1 MKKFYCLLTLAII
14 NIGYALGM
22 YIESCS
28 ISYDEE
34 WASYSFDCNFDYFI
48 WFICGIIIL
57 LLSIFYYQDL
67 KKNKENNNL

>member
-1 MKKFYCLLTLAII
+1 MKKFYCLLMLAII
-14 NIGYALGM
+14 NIGYAFGM

-28 ISYDEE
+28 ITSDE
-34 WASYSFDCNFDYFI
+34 YGTSFDCNFDYFI

-57 LLSIFYYQDL
+57 LLAIFYYQDL